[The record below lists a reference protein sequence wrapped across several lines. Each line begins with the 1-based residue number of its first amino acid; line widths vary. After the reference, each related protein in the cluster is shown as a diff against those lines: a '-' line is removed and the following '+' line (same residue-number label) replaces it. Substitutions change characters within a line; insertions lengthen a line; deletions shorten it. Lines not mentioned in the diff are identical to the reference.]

1 MYAGPASHVDREE
14 YLLGKRIDRQIDP
27 LLASEEKEKEVRRR
41 EGGTWRGWVMMFF
54 WWQALATGPGAL
66 FSAPDAANSAT
77 DLAVKVREDPL
88 FMIRKKEEEAKKQLA
103 SNPIKMKHL
112 QEASL
117 YIHDCTYTC
126 RLRQKSSSHNLFCL
140 PQLLAKERHS
150 KHHHK
155 SKKKKKQRERSRSPH
170 RYSGGVCGCGCV
182 CCESCGSAHCR
193 KSSKGKRR

>member
-41 EGGTWRGWVMMFF
+41 GWGRGEGGGHSVLLG
-54 WWQALATGPGAL
+54 QALATGPGAL
-66 FSAPDAANSAT
+66 FSAPDAANSTA
-77 DLAVKVREDPL
+77 DLAIKVREDPL
-88 FMIRKKEEEAKKQLA
+88 FLIRKKEEEAKKQLA
-103 SNPIKMKHL
+103 SNPVKMKQL
-112 QEASL
+112 QEVCLNIHVHRSL
-117 YIHDCTYTC
+117 HN
-126 RLRQKSSSHNLFCL
+126 SSHHSLHL

-170 RYSGGVCGCGCV
+170 RYCMLCGCGCV
-182 CCESCGSAHCR
+182 CSVSCGSAHYR
-193 KSSKGKRR
+193 KSSKRRR